1 MKIIYSI
8 VWVMFLI
15 PSLKADQLQWVT
27 LNQAKETAEFLATQ
41 EQVILWC
48 ACCDGEAKELVGVV
62 SVTYEL
68 VAGSPNMTEEFYQV
82 LLNGVTLDGETFT
95 EAIDLAYVHVNV
107 NGLAF
112 PLAVTLGYECDPC
125 TEPFAWF

>member
-1 MKIIYSI
+1 MRILLFLLWMVFI
-8 VWVMFLI
+8 V
-15 PSLKADQLQWVT
+15 PSLKADQLQWIT
-27 LNQAKETAEFLATQ
+27 LSQAKETVEFLALQ

-48 ACCDGEAKELVGVV
+48 ACCDGEGKELVGVV
-62 SVTYEL
+62 SATYEL
-68 VAGSPNMTEEFYQV
+68 VAGTPNMTEEYYQV

-125 TEPFAWF
+125 TEPFDWF